1 LLYSIALYLYKP
13 SDMKPKVIA
22 IDGHSSTGKSSL
34 AKKIAKA
41 LGYVHIDTGAIYR
54 AVALFAIENNMI
66 SKDKKIAEKELNQAL
81 PEIHINFEM
90 NESTG
95 VNEVR
100 LNGRNVEDKI
110 RSMEVSNVV
119 SQVAKLPEIRKHLV
133 KLQREIAQNTGVVM
147 DGRDIGSV
155 VFPAAPVKIF
165 LTASPQVRASRR
177 YQELRSNGVEIS
189 MEEVEKNINQRDFL
203 DTQRSASPLIKAD
216 DAIEINN
223 DFMDQQGTFQTVM
236 NIIREKGF

>member
-1 LLYSIALYLYKP
+1 
-13 SDMKPKVIA
+13 MTPKIIA

-41 LGYVHIDTGAIYR
+41 LGYVHIDTGAMYR
-54 AVALFAIENNMI
+54 AIALFAIENNLI
-66 SKDKKIAEKELNQAL
+66 LDDGRIVEDDLNKAL
-81 PEIHINFEM
+81 SDIQINFEM

-100 LNGRNVEDKI
+100 LNGRNVEEKI

-133 KLQREIAQNTGVVM
+133 HLQREIAHQSGVVM

-155 VFPAAPVKIF
+155 VFPDAPVKIF

-177 YQELRSNGVEIS
+177 YHELLSNGKKIT
-189 MEEVEKNINQRDFL
+189 MEEVVENINKRDFL
-203 DTQRSASPLIKAD
+203 DTQRSTSPLIKAE

-223 DFMDQQGTFQTVM
+223 DFMDPQGTFQAVM
-236 NIIREKGF
+236 NIIREKGL